1 MEWNGGMDWTG
12 TVEWNGM
19 ECGKQL
25 SIKAHARTV
34 PCVCCISRIIV
45 RGGDGVRQ
53 QGIGAL
59 FCPVHELTAGIY
71 SYFTPLGN

>member
-34 PCVCCISRIIV
+34 PCVCCIISQ
-45 RGGDGVRQ
+45 RGRWGQAAGDWSTILPSAR
-53 QGIGAL
+53 ANSWYL
-59 FCPVHELTAGIY
+59 
-71 SYFTPLGN
+71 